1 MVENN
6 LEQSKTLCIT
16 NDFGPRAGGIE
27 TFVVGLIQRMPK
39 NSVIVYTASQA
50 DSVPFDE
57 MWLRDYGVEVIRDA
71 SKVLLPSFRVGRNVR
86 KLVRERNIEFVFFGA
101 AAPLALLAPGL
112 RTAGVK
118 RIVALT
124 HGHEVWWSRLWPFSW
139 AIARI
144 GRSVDALTYLG
155 DFTRGEIAKALNPDS
170 IEKLVRIAP
179 GIDTEHFTP
188 RSDAQVL
195 RQSLGL
201 VDKKVIV
208 SVGRLVHRKGQDVLI
223 AAMPEII
230 TSIPDAHLL
239 LIGEGPYKQ
248 ELEKR
253 IKNLGLANR
262 VTFVGRVQYEEL
274 PRYICVGDVFA
285 MPSRSRLAGLEVE
298 GLGIVYLEASAC
310 GLPVIGGIS
319 GGAPDAVLQGETG
332 FAVDGTSAQEV
343 ARAVVKVLAD
353 KELAQKLGT
362 RGRQWIIEQWQWQM
376 WSERFNQL
384 LK

>member
-1 MVENN
+1 MPENN
-6 LEQSKTLCIT
+6 LEDSKTLCIT

-27 TFVVGLIQRMPK
+27 TFVVGLIQRLPK

-50 DSVPFDE
+50 GSAPFDA
-57 MWLRDYGVEVIRDA
+57 MWLRDYGVEVIRDSA
-71 SKVLLPSFRVGRNVR
+71 KVLLPSFRVGRNVR
-86 KLVRERNIEFVFFGA
+86 KLARERNIKSVFFGA

-112 RTAGVK
+112 RRVGVK
-118 RIVALT
+118 KIVALT

-144 GRSVDALTYLG
+144 GRAVDALTYLG
-155 DFTRGEIAKALNPDS
+155 EFTRGEIAKALDHES
-170 IEKLVRIAP
+170 VAKLVRIAP

-188 RSDAQVL
+188 RTDAQGL
-195 RQSLGL
+195 RESLGL
-201 VDKKVIV
+201 GNKKVIV

-223 AAMPEII
+223 EAMPEII
-230 TSIPDAHLL
+230 TTINNAHLL
-239 LIGEGPYKQ
+239 LIGEGPYKK
-248 ELEKR
+248 ELEQR
-253 IKNLGLANR
+253 IKSLGLESR
-262 VTFVGRVQYEEL
+262 VTFVGRVQYSHL
-274 PRYICVGDVFA
+274 PRYICVGEVFA

-319 GGAPDAVLQGETG
+319 GGAPDAILQGETG
-332 FAVDGTSAQEV
+332 FSVDGTSAHEV
-343 ARAVVKVLAD
+343 ALALVRVLAD
-353 KELAQKLGT
+353 KELAQRLGT

-376 WSERFNQL
+376 WSERFSQL